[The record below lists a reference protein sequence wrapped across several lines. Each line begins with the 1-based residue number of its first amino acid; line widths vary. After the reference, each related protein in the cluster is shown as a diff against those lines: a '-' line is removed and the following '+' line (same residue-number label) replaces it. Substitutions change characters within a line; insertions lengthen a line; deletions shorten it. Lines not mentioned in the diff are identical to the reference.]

1 MFIREKIKK
10 VNGGKSYIQHQLIES
25 IRTPSGPRQQ
35 IVLNL
40 GQLSLPE
47 EKWKTLAN
55 CIEGFL
61 ANQKTLFPQDPEIE
75 AKARHYASQIRQER
89 LDRAQERITG
99 GESAGEEPA
108 QYEHVNI
115 NSLITN
121 DAKTVG
127 AEHVAISQ
135 MNEYG
140 FDKILQGL
148 DFTDD
153 QIAYSKML
161 IVGRMVHPGSERDT
175 VRWLSETSG
184 AGELLD
190 SGVKLYDKALH
201 RAAVLL
207 WENHVAIE
215 QGLSK
220 RAREIFFPQRDGDF
234 I

>member
-1 MFIREKIKK
+1 MFIREKTKK
-10 VNGGKSYIQHQLIES
+10 ANGGKNYIQHQLIES

-40 GQLSLPE
+40 GQLCLPE
-47 EKWKTLAN
+47 EKWKALAN

-61 ANQKTLFPQDPEIE
+61 ANQKTLFPQDPGIE
-75 AKARHYASQIRQER
+75 PLARHYADQIRRER
-89 LDRAQERITG
+89 LGRAQERIAG
-99 GESAGEEPA
+99 GEESAGEEPA
-108 QYEHVNI
+108 QYEHVDI

-148 DFTDD
+148 DFTED
-153 QIAYSKML
+153 QIAYSRML
-161 IVGRMVHPGSERDT
+161 IVGRIVHPGSERDT

-184 AGELLD
+184 AGELLG
-190 SGVKLYDKALH
+190 SG
-201 RAAVLL
+201 
-207 WENHVAIE
+207 
-215 QGLSK
+215 
-220 RAREIFFPQRDGDF
+220 
-234 I
+234 